1 MNKSKLGF
9 WIVNAGVCLLSAA
22 AFARETPFDKMQLK
36 GRTDKEN
43 PVAYKVGEP
52 IVFTLRTDGLDAVPT
67 NDRYRVRW
75 ERTGDDGKVEKGES
89 RLMVGETCVVTT
101 RLDRAGF
108 VPRTGQG
115 KGYLPLPRQGHQG

>member
-75 ERTGDDGKVEKGES
+75 ERTGDDGKVEKGEM
-89 RLMVGETCVVTT
+89 LFP
-101 RLDRAGF
+101 RLDIDKELEELDAIS
-108 VPRTGQG
+108 
-115 KGYLPLPRQGHQG
+115 KSLKA